1 MRLLNSVLKNVQTVR
16 LFAEEILLRSL
27 FIILHLIIFM
37 KIHPWLFSGDI
48 TNSTDLFCAK
58 DNIEISIEASD
69 SEIRHRIEKAIIIL
83 IIILCF
89 IQED

>member
-1 MRLLNSVLKNVQTVR
+1 MN
-16 LFAEEILLRSL
+16 
-27 FIILHLIIFM
+27 
-37 KIHPWLFSGDI
+37 IHPWLFSGDI

-69 SEIRHRIEKAIIIL
+69 SEIKQRIEKAIIIL
-83 IIILCF
+83 FIILCF